1 MPEQSFQEKSEK
13 ATPRRRKEAREK
25 GNIPK
30 STEVN
35 SAFVLIA
42 GILGLRIFG
51 PGLFAKLMRVMEVV
65 FSQLTAIEITQ
76 QNVPDFALTGLKF
89 AGLMIAPVVCMVLIA
104 GLSANLIQSGFLLT
118 SEPIKP
124 KFSKISPLTG
134 FKRMF
139 SMRSL
144 VELSKSL
151 LKLTIIGIVGY
162 LTLKAELNVY
172 PYLIDQDVPQ
182 IVAFLG
188 QVSFKLTIRASLILL
203 ILAAF
208 DYAYQRFE
216 FEKKLKMTK
225 QEVKEEFKHTEG
237 DPLIKSRIKSIQ
249 RERARQRML
258 SEVPNA
264 DVVITNPIHF
274 AVALK
279 YDANKMEA
287 PTVVAKGARLIAEKI
302 KKVAQEH
309 HVPVIE
315 NQPLAR
321 ILYRTTEVGALIPF
335 ELYKAVAEILAY
347 VYKLKKKRS

>member
-89 AGLMIAPVVCMVLIA
+89 AGLMIAPVVCMVMIA
-104 GLSANLIQSGFLLT
+104 GLSANLIQGGFLLT

-151 LKLTIIGIVGY
+151 LKLIIIGIVGY

-287 PTVVAKGARLIAEKI
+287 PTVMAKGARLIAEKI

-321 ILYRTTEVGALIPF
+321 ILYRTTEIGALIPF